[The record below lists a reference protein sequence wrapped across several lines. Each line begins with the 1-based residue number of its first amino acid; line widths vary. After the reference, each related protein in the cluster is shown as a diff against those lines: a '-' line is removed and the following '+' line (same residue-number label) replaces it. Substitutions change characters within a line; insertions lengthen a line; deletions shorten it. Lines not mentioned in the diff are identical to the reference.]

1 MRPGNGGGARERQE
15 LVDHMKKIAIVCSTV
30 LGVALLLLGTAPSA
44 SAYPELTCNVTVDHQ
59 QVHPGER
66 FTATGEASGVDA
78 ANKTLPP
85 SAFTWTFTWN
95 GETQQRTGST
105 VSVTY
110 KAPHV
115 KRTRTITL
123 TARSSSPA
131 GDCVRH
137 IDITVG
143 RTAVSAPGGQGHGS
157 SGAHQQGHGSGG
169 LPGTGGP
176 AFWILV
182 AALVLLLGGGGA
194 VAASRRRQG

>member
-1 MRPGNGGGARERQE
+1 
-15 LVDHMKKIAIVCSTV
+15 MKKIAIACSTV

-105 VSVTY
+105 VSVTF

-123 TARSSSPA
+123 TARSSSAA

-137 IDITVG
+137 VDITVG
-143 RTAVSAPGGQGHGS
+143 RTAVSAPGGGHQKAHGS
-157 SGAHQQGHGSGG
+157 GGG

-182 AALVLLLGGGGA
+182 AGLVLLLGGGGA
-194 VAASRRRQG
+194 VAASRRRNG

>member
-1 MRPGNGGGARERQE
+1 
-15 LVDHMKKIAIVCSTV
+15 MKKIAIVCSTV
-30 LGVALLLLGTAPSA
+30 LGVALVLLGTAPSA
-44 SAYPELTCNVTVDHQ
+44 SAYPDLTCNVTVDHQ
-59 QVHPGER
+59 QVHPGET

-78 ANKTLPP
+78 MNKTLPP
-85 SAFTWTFTWN
+85 SAFHWTFTWN
-95 GETQQRTGST
+95 GVTQERTGST
-105 VSVTY
+105 VSVSF

-143 RTAVSAPGGQGHGS
+143 PTVVSAPGGGHQQGHGS
-157 SGAHQQGHGSGG
+157 SSGG

-176 AFWILV
+176 EFWILV
-182 AALVLLLGGGGA
+182 AGLVLLLGGGGA
-194 VAASRRRQG
+194 VAASRRRHG